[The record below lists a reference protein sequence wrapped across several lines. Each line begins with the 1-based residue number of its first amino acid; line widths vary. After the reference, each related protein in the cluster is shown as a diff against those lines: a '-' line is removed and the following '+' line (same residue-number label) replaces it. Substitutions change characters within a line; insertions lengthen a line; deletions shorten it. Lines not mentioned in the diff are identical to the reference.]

1 MNSYK
6 KYLNN
11 KQTNKTKL
19 RKYLSLI
26 FDDLYNR
33 VERIKQ
39 KKEISLETFG
49 IFFQYSP
56 FLSKILISSLTS
68 SFYSKI
74 SKDNFIN
81 LITQLYFGTFE
92 EKMELF
98 FKIFS
103 TKEKDIIEFKNIKL
117 ILYHFQLINNSNDF
131 KILNKLIKNL
141 NINEKD
147 ELNFKE
153 WKDLISR
160 NSDLFYL
167 INFFLNKAKP
177 FNENVI
183 EKIFLNEINF
193 KK

>member
-1 MNSYK
+1 M
-6 KYLNN
+6 
-11 KQTNKTKL
+11 
-19 RKYLSLI
+19 
-26 FDDLYNR
+26 
-33 VERIKQ
+33 E
-39 KKEISLETFG
+39 
-49 IFFQYSP
+49 FF
-56 FLSKILISSLTS
+56 FNILLFKILISSLTS
-68 SFYSKI
+68 SSYSKI

-81 LITQLYFGTFE
+81 LIPQLYCGTYK
-92 EKMELF
+92 EKMEIF

-103 TKEKDIIEFKNIKL
+103 KEKDFIQLKNIKL
-117 ILYHFQLINNSNDF
+117 ILYHFQLIIKTNDF

-167 INFFLNKAKP
+167 INFFLNKTKP

-183 EKIFLNEINF
+183 EEIFLNEITLKNEENKF
-193 KK
+193 YYMDKISKYLIEYISFFMEKKKSFLKKKVN

>member
-81 LITQLYFGTFE
+81 LIPQLYCGTFE

>member
-68 SFYSKI
+68 SSYSKI

-81 LITQLYFGTFE
+81 LIPQLYCGTYE
-92 EKMELF
+92 EKMEIF

-103 TKEKDIIEFKNIKL
+103 KE
-117 ILYHFQLINNSNDF
+117 NDF
-131 KILNKLIKNL
+131 I
-141 NINEKD
+141 
-147 ELNFKE
+147 
-153 WKDLISR
+153 
-160 NSDLFYL
+160 
-167 INFFLNKAKP
+167 
-177 FNENVI
+177 
-183 EKIFLNEINF
+183 
-193 KK
+193 